1 MIRQRAVFLTPRLKN
16 ENLNPNMEQS
26 LFEVRASTMKNRK
39 SHKEMSSWKNKIVVQ
54 SNMTINT
61 TNNQRHRN
69 HLSIGKKCK
78 NPSFIKLITFTVTI
92 IFASILTKSDTIDSV
107 RAEAQQASLFSHP
120 IYLSSSS
127 TRMFASSPTSSILKR
142 DLSARQELTTS
153 SMAINKNLIRQ
164 VDGK

>member
-16 ENLNPNMEQS
+16 ENLNPNIKQS

-39 SHKEMSSWKNKIVVQ
+39 SHKEMSSWKNKIVAQ
-54 SNMTINT
+54 SNMT

-78 NPSFIKLITFTVTI
+78 NAPFIKLITFTVTI

-107 RAEAQQASLFSHP
+107 RAEAQQAPLFSHP